1 MLPLLHPALFDEPLQ
16 RAALDALVAS
26 GGNLHDA
33 VESADPL
40 VGELLSRLAVEETPA
55 DPVDIRRFLLR
66 DLGARVLA
74 DLQRDL
80 NGWTGDFRSDDYRL
94 IVEQHAW
101 LKHRLESIGPDAP
114 PDPIGEDEL
123 LAWLAERGEGS
134 A

>member
-1 MLPLLHPALFDEPLQ
+1 M
-16 RAALDALVAS
+16 
-26 GGNLHDA
+26 
-33 VESADPL
+33 
-40 VGELLSRLAVEETPA
+40 
-55 DPVDIRRFLLR
+55 
-66 DLGARVLA
+66 LA